1 MMDVQIAGP
10 SSIPTGLDS
19 QYQPFKERQRQM
31 ASNQKAE
38 RVFGTP
44 VPASFLKH
52 GIIARGAMTEK
63 TDGKTISL
71 NSPISRCPTSILPWN
86 PRLPQSS
93 DTTISALPLVSE
105 DSAPSPAANTI
116 ATVPPLNFK
125 RRTQRRSFSM
135 AKIETGLTDYK
146 RDAAPF
152 VNESNMHN
160 NSQPDSHL
168 QRAGEPGIS
177 RRQSLPETTTSAV
190 LPSNEAALKRPLRP
204 LPPVPTSRSASPT
217 SSNSSHQSHNGP
229 RPLPNPPFRL
239 PRVPVP
245 SVTPSML
252 VPVNPDSP
260 PTDSSSAESTPPRET
275 APLRLSVKVK
285 RESDLFSPLSPL
297 SLITDLPKTLRIP
310 VVPTAPSPRSSEAR
324 KRHRIHA
331 SPYKLTRN
339 PTRFSTTSLSSQ
351 VSVPPVPSPAELRR
365 RNREKMAKLIRVLGE
380 SPPSDLVFA
389 AERERERTS
398 VDSENAV
405 EEESAENLSKTPIT
419 FDPIRRS
426 VSLGIGDSTTSLF
439 GKKKALSD
447 PNAGHGIRAQSPPG
461 VQSPS
466 LKPTSFLRRRSK
478 RGRADKDNVPRYV
491 VSLFDAGESKTSERL
506 TFKLHAK
513 TPETRPAGSYLR
525 GAYKYD
531 VKCSEL
537 KTPPLPKKIPGIDL
551 PRLSQKW
558 VRDSRQN
565 RWEVD
570 DYENVV
576 ASLRKL

>member
-1 MMDVQIAGP
+1 MIDVQIAGP
-10 SSIPTGLDS
+10 SSISTRLDS
-19 QYQPFKERQRQM
+19 QCQPFKERQRQM

-52 GIIARGAMTEK
+52 GIIARGIMSEK

-71 NSPISRCPTSILPWN
+71 NSPVSRCPTSFLPWN

-93 DTTISALPLVSE
+93 NPTISALPLVSE
-105 DSAPSPAANTI
+105 GSAPSPAARTI
-116 ATVPPLNFK
+116 VPVPPLNFK
-125 RRTQRRSFSM
+125 RQTQRRSFSM
-135 AKIETGLTDYK
+135 AKIETELTDYK

-152 VNESNMHN
+152 LNGLDTN
-160 NSQPDSHL
+160 NSQPGSHF
-168 QRAGEPGIS
+168 QRTGEPCIS
-177 RRQSLPETTTSAV
+177 RRQSLPETTTGT
-190 LPSNEAALKRPLRP
+190 SNEGVSKRPLRP

-252 VPVNPDSP
+252 APVNTDSP
-260 PTDSSSAESTPPRET
+260 PTDSSSAESNPPRET
-275 APLRLSVKVK
+275 APLRLSVNVK
-285 RESDLFSPLSPL
+285 HESDLFSPLSPL

-310 VVPTAPSPRSSEAR
+310 AVPTAPSPRSSEAR

-331 SPYKLTRN
+331 SPYKLSRN
-339 PTRFSTTSLSSQ
+339 PTRYSTTSLSSQ

-380 SPPSDLVFA
+380 CPPSDLVFA
-389 AERERERTS
+389 AEHERERAS

-405 EEESAENLSKTPIT
+405 EEESVENLSKTPIT
-419 FDPIRRS
+419 LDPIRRS

-447 PNAGHGIRAQSPPG
+447 PDAGHGIRAQYLPG
-461 VQSPS
+461 VQSSSPKS
-466 LKPTSFLRRRSK
+466 TSVLRRRSK

-506 TFKLHAK
+506 TFKLHAEPPK
-513 TPETRPAGSYLR
+513 TRPAGSYLR

>member
-1 MMDVQIAGP
+1 MHVQIAGP
-10 SSIPTGLDS
+10 SSISMGLDS
-19 QYQPFKERQRQM
+19 QYQPFKERQM

-52 GIIARGAMTEK
+52 GVIAGGVMTEK

-71 NSPISRCPTSILPWN
+71 NSPVSRCPTSFLPWN

-93 DTTISALPLVSE
+93 DTTISALPQVSE
-105 DSAPSPAANTI
+105 DSALSSAAGTI
-116 ATVPPLNFK
+116 VPVPPLNFK

-135 AKIETGLTDYK
+135 AKIETELTDYK

-152 VNESNMHN
+152 VNELNTHN
-160 NSQPDSHL
+160 FQTDSHL
-168 QRAGEPGIS
+168 QRAGEPCIP
-177 RRQSLPETTTSAV
+177 RRQSLPETTTSAA
-190 LPSNEAALKRPLRP
+190 LPSNEGASRRSLRP
-204 LPPVPTSRSASPT
+204 LPPVPTSRPASPT
-217 SSNSSHQSHNGP
+217 SSNSSHQSNNGP

-260 PTDSSSAESTPPRET
+260 PTESSSAESTLPRET
-275 APLRLSVKVK
+275 APLRLSVNVK

-310 VVPTAPSPRSSEAR
+310 AVPTAPSPRSSEAR

-339 PTRFSTTSLSSQ
+339 PTRYSTTSLSSQ

-389 AERERERTS
+389 AERERDRIS

-405 EEESAENLSKTPIT
+405 EEESVENHSNTPIT

-426 VSLGIGDSTTSLF
+426 VSLGIGVSTTTLF

-447 PNAGHGIRAQSPPG
+447 PDAGHGIRAQSPPG
-461 VQSPS
+461 IQSPT
-466 LKPTSFLRRRSK
+466 KPTSFLRRRSK

-506 TFKLHAK
+506 TFKLHTE
-513 TPETRPAGSYLR
+513 TPKARPAGSYLR

-531 VKCSEL
+531 AKCSEA